1 MSNRVLNKLN
11 RSSQL
16 KRTTVIALI
25 IGCFA
30 FLASLAS
37 AQTNSSRPA
46 PGRYLF
52 IVETSHSMGR
62 RSDGVTKTV
71 ANLLFTGLNGQI
83 RAGDSIGIWTYNQEL
98 YTGRLPLQRW
108 SSMEQ
113 RQVGAA
119 ILTFLKD
126 QKYEKQPSFS
136 SVRPAFD
143 KLIKDSE
150 LITVI
155 LVSSGD
161 EAMTGTSFDE
171 KINQLYKTWHDEQQ
185 KARMPFVTVLR
196 AKRGKVIGYSVT
208 PSPWQVEM
216 PAWPAEPVVK
226 TAPQPA
232 PPPKVQPSTVPPL
245 IVTGKKLKSVESA
258 NSNEIVVTARD
269 NAPVNTVAPA
279 PETVINTPVGSA
291 ASEPAQIDS
300 QKPPPNSAKEATIF
314 ERKVESPTETVQNSI
329 ESPATP
335 PKAPMVTK
343 SPAQSDA
350 TSPAIANDS
359 NSSNPATVES
369 QQKSKLQRP
378 VSAGVAT
385 AGNGVSSNKFVWITG
400 VAVLGLAC
408 AILFMLSRRP
418 HSEHISLISHS
429 LEREKR

>member
-16 KRTTVIALI
+16 RRTTVIALI
-25 IGCFA
+25 LGGFA

-71 ANLLFTGLNGQI
+71 ANLLFTGMNGQI
-83 RAGDSIGIWTYNQEL
+83 RTGDSIGIWTYNQEL

-113 RQVGAA
+113 RQIGAA

-126 QKYEKQPSFS
+126 QKYEKQPAFS
-136 SVRPAFD
+136 SLRPAFD
-143 KLIKDSE
+143 KLVKDSE
-150 LITVI
+150 SITVI
-155 LVSSGD
+155 LVTSGD
-161 EAMTGTSFDE
+161 ETMTGTPFDE
-171 KINQLYKTWHDEQQ
+171 QINQLYKTWHDEQQ

-196 AKRGKVIGYSVT
+196 AKHGTTIGYSVT

-226 TAPQPA
+226 AAPQPA
-232 PPPKVQPSTVPPL
+232 RPPKVQPSTVPPL
-245 IVTGKKLKSVESA
+245 IVTGKKPKSVEPA
-258 NSNEIVVTARD
+258 NSSEIVVTAGD

-279 PETVINTPVGSA
+279 PEPVINAPVGSTT
-291 ASEPAQIDS
+291 SEPVRIVS
-300 QKPPPNSAKEATIF
+300 QRPPPNSAQEAAVF
-314 ERKVESPTETVQNSI
+314 ERKAEKPLETPQSPIEAPPTPSMVTNSI
-329 ESPATP
+329 A
-335 PKAPMVTK
+335 K
-343 SPAQSDA
+343 SEA
-350 TSPAIANDS
+350 TSPAIANNS
-359 NSSNPATVES
+359 NSSNPALIES
-369 QQKSKLQRP
+369 AQKSGPRQSG
-378 VSAGVAT
+378 SAGVA
-385 AGNGVSSNKFVWITG
+385 ALGNGAFSNKFVWIGG
-400 VAVLGLAC
+400 VALLGLAC

-418 HSEHISLISHS
+418 HPEHISLISHS